1 MYADLAAHPVIPLL
15 QNNRGIFTTIIWI
28 VIILL
33 IVLIFCFWLLWRQ
46 RRKWNEPE
54 LRETPPREKPVSE
67 PAPQP
72 MKEEILESPMAK
84 VEAEPVRPVE
94 IPNPAA
100 RVVEIPLAPAVDD
113 LEIIEGIGPKIASV
127 LKAAGVTSFAQLADM
142 APDSI
147 REILLA
153 ANLRLADPGSWPEQ
167 ARLAASGDMTA
178 LQALQDRLKGGR

>member
-1 MYADLAAHPVIPLL
+1 MYADLATHPVILL
-15 QNNRGIFTTIIWI
+15 FQNNRGISPIIIWI
-28 VIILL
+28 IVILL
-33 IVLIFCFWLLWRQ
+33 IVLIFWLLWRE
-46 RRKWNEPE
+46 RGKRSEPE
-54 LRETPPREKPVSE
+54 LRETPLREKPVSE

-72 MKEEILESPMAK
+72 MKEEVLESPMAK
-84 VEAEPVRPVE
+84 VEAGPVRPVE

-100 RVVEIPLAPAVDD
+100 RAVEIPVAPAVDD